1 MIKSSLYSSSIAFML
16 ACCLSAC
23 GEEPLCR
30 RPEVLEKVKQLFDQ
44 QQFGSFI
51 HAPNVFKVREESATL
66 YTNRPEGGVSKC
78 SVLMTTDLIEM
89 LRLSG
94 QQSAEDIEKIRQ
106 EAPKKGFSLTK
117 DDLVTYLV
125 QPLSSGKHYV
135 TVFP

>member
-1 MIKSSLYSSSIAFML
+1 MIKSSLYSISTALML
-16 ACCLSAC
+16 TCCLSAC

-51 HAPNVFKVREESATL
+51 HAPNVFTVREESATL
-66 YTNRPEGGVSKC
+66 YTNKPDGGVNKC
-78 SVLMTTDLIEM
+78 SVLITTDLIEI
-89 LRLSG
+89 LKLSG

-135 TVFP
+135 TVLP